1 MTLRCLATRQQP
13 FADFLVGTAL
23 SSYFSDG
30 RFAAA
35 VGYDNLTDFAA
46 AVGHDKCNRLFL
58 FPLCRARSELLL
70 TGQYLSLSP
79 SVSVLQHDYLVANGY
94 KAQTTPILW
103 VRSP

>member
-46 AVGHDKCNRLFL
+46 AVGHDKCNRLFCS
-58 FPLCRARSELLL
+58 LCVALGANYCSQGNISHCHRACQFCNMI
-70 TGQYLSLSP
+70 T
-79 SVSVLQHDYLVANGY
+79 
-94 KAQTTPILW
+94 
-103 VRSP
+103 